1 MINFKES
8 SIEEMIKRVSK
19 QSILLPDFQRD
30 FVWSEIDKQKRIVAS
45 VLTQMPIG
53 SVLLLEAASNEYN
66 ANLIGCKNI
75 PAEPEAGTVSFLLD
89 GQQRFTVLTNVF
101 SNIIHDNCKCAP
113 QSLADRAL
121 LKRFFLRIPKWTKC
135 LEREEMDIFGVLNLN
150 FKYMDAEPDFVT
162 EDIIDYIEYSDFS
175 YDDKKPYNPS
185 IAPGMDLVNYCLN
198 YSNGYLIPLF
208 LVLSNGGSRALT
220 YNKVL
225 ENIAQKLREEI
236 IFKFEEMEDNGFDTK
251 DIMNQIFDKEIIEQI
266 AVGNLNR
273 DEVIKN
279 QAELWEINI
288 RNYLHKC
295 LTTKNLICITVS
307 QEDRNRAIDIYE
319 NMNLNG
325 VKLSDFDLVTARVSK
340 ANSLNLRD
348 RLLAYIKEEKKYSRS
363 LVDINIDGIIGPK
376 IDEGSYN
383 ASESM
388 NVINQG
394 GISIKYTKAFLNVL
408 SLYCFNKEFDPEKY
422 NVDLIKRNKI
432 LALSSDQIN
441 DNCALVCKGIDRALF
456 FFQTRCGIRKINEIP
471 YDLVLV
477 LVSVIFLKDDWFN
490 NKQVHNKL
498 EAWYWSCMFGG
509 EFDKDQNSNFNRNLK
524 KMVKSVHNM
533 CTTID
538 FSWINSIKDNIF
550 NAQNFSD
557 QQLVLMEKV
566 QDARRPKD
574 KLSAFVCQYF
584 LSKTYLDMFNNN
596 VTVSVFMDDADKLE
610 AHHIIP
616 LGSATDYKSSA
627 SLLRKDKDHICN
639 SPLNFVYL
647 TKEAN
652 QKILNDD
659 IDKYL
664 KEINLT
670 ARAVMM
676 LQMPDT
682 NRYSETSVHDYL
694 KERYATVKGDIINRV
709 EVLLR

>member
-1 MINFKES
+1 MISFTES

-30 FVWSEIDKQKRIVAS
+30 FVWSEIDKQRRIVAS

-75 PAEPEAGTVSFLLD
+75 SAEPEAGTVSFLLD

-101 SNIIHDNCKCAP
+101 SNIIHDNCKCDS
-113 QSLADRAL
+113 QFLADRAL

-150 FKYMDAEPDFVT
+150 FKYKDTEPDFVT
-162 EDIIDYIEYSDFS
+162 EDIIDYIEYGDFS

-185 IAPGMDLVNYCLN
+185 VAPGIDLVNYCLN
-198 YSNGYLIPLF
+198 YPSGYLIPLF
-208 LVLSNGGSRALT
+208 LVLSNGGSQALT

-225 ENIAQKLREEI
+225 ENIAQKLQDEVV
-236 IFKFEEMEDNGFDTK
+236 FKFKEMEDNGFDTK
-251 DIMNQIFDKEIIEQI
+251 GIMNQLFDKEIIEQI
-266 AVGNLNR
+266 AAGNLKR
-273 DEVIKN
+273 DEVLKN

-288 RNYLHKC
+288 RNYLNKC
-295 LTTKNLICITVS
+295 LTTKNLICINVS

-340 ANSLNLRD
+340 ANSLNLRN
-348 RLLAYIKEEKKYSRS
+348 RLVAYIKEAKKYSRS
-363 LVDINIDGIIGPK
+363 VVDTNLDGIIGPK
-376 IDEGSYN
+376 IEAGSYN

-388 NVINQG
+388 NVINKE

-408 SLYCFNKEFDPEKY
+408 SLYCYNKDFDPEKY

-432 LALSSDQIN
+432 LALSSEQIN

-456 FFQTRCGIRKINEIP
+456 FFQTRCGIRKMNEIP

-477 LVSVIFLKDDWFN
+477 LVAVIFLKDDWFN
-490 NKQVHNKL
+490 NKQIHNKL
-498 EAWYWSCMFGG
+498 EAWYWSCIFGG

-524 KMVKSVHNM
+524 KMVKSVNNM
-533 CTTID
+533 STTMD
-538 FSWINSIKDNIF
+538 FGWINSIKDNIF

-574 KLSAFVCQYF
+574 KLNAFVCQYF
-584 LSKTYLDMFNNN
+584 LSKTYQDMFDDN
-596 VTVSVFMDDADKLE
+596 VTISVFMDDADKLE
-610 AHHIIP
+610 AHHLIP
-616 LGSATDYKSSA
+616 LGSATDYKTSTN
-627 SLLRKDKDHICN
+627 LLRKDKDHICN

-647 TKEAN
+647 TKAAN
-652 QKILNDD
+652 LQISNQD

-664 KEINLT
+664 QEINLT

-676 LQMPDT
+676 LHMP
-682 NRYSETSVHDYL
+682 NSSNYNEENVHEYL
-694 KERYATVKGDIINRV
+694 KERYETVKGDINNRV